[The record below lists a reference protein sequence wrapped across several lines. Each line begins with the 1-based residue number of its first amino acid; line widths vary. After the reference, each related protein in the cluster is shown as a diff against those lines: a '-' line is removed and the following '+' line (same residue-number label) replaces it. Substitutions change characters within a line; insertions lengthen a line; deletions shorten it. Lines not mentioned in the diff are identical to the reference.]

1 MFSKLLLTSVVALAS
16 VTSLAAR
23 DGVVT
28 SSDGRMTFVPRRT
41 QSVTQSAAS
50 DAGLV
55 TIFDN
60 IGKVYPKGAYSCC
73 DGFTVTGPDAPSGP
87 EFWVGAAFTPSANH
101 TVTVIKV
108 ALGLIGGSNEVV
120 LSVNNDNGGVPGTAI
135 KSWNVKSLPEAG
147 TCCTVMVRKD
157 EAGIPITAGTQ
168 YWIVVQTS
176 NSSNIQAAWDVNDTD
191 QVDSSTIAFY
201 CSSPSGVCQN
211 NNQWTVEQ
219 RVPGPAFA
227 VLGSE

>member
-1 MFSKLLLTSVVALAS
+1 
-16 VTSLAAR
+16 
-23 DGVVT
+23 
-28 SSDGRMTFVPRRT
+28 MTFVPRRT

-147 TCCTVMVRKD
+147 TCCTVMARKD